1 MRFAIVLAMLALSA
15 ASALAQ
21 SPFDGTYA
29 GVSRVS
35 SARGR
40 DLAGKAGTHVGAGC
54 PWISGVPASFSVKNG
69 IVQSK
74 VWSGSVD
81 PSGTVSIQNHYGD
94 RVAGTIA
101 GDTIHADYQGT
112 GCSVSFVWQRR
123 P

>member
-1 MRFAIVLAMLALSA
+1 MRSAIVLAMLALSVP
-15 ASALAQ
+15 STLAR

-40 DLAGKAGTHVGAGC
+40 DLAGKSGTHVGTGC
-54 PWISGVPASFSVKNG
+54 PWVSGVPAPLSVHNG
-69 IVQSK
+69 TVQSK

-81 PSGTVSIQNHYGD
+81 PSGTISMQNRYGD
-94 RVAGTIA
+94 RVAGTIS

-112 GCSVSFVWQRR
+112 GCSVSFMWQRR

>member
-1 MRFAIVLAMLALSA
+1 MRSAIVLAMLALSA
-15 ASALAQ
+15 PSALAQ

-29 GVSRVS
+29 GVSRAS

-54 PWISGVPASFSVKNG
+54 PWVSGVPAAFSVRNG

-81 PSGTVSIQNHYGD
+81 SSGAISI
-94 RVAGTIA
+94 
-101 GDTIHADYQGT
+101 
-112 GCSVSFVWQRR
+112 
-123 P
+123 